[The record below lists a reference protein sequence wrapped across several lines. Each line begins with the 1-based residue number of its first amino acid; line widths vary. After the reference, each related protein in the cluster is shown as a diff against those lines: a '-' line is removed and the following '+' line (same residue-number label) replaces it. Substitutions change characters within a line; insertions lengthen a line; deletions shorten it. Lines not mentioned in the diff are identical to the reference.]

1 MRILPYYFCNA
12 MINENITKKEKLVIA
27 YCRHIKKGFS
37 ENSFPGAASQD
48 VEKIAGELDLSGYGK
63 ANYKAMIETA
73 KRKGQLF
80 WEKIGLQGIF
90 GEINKFNGSAWM
102 FAMKNRFGWMGMRT
116 EEAGGDDEIVR
127 VKLGFEEGDVPGE
140 K

>member
-1 MRILPYYFCNA
+1 
-12 MINENITKKEKLVIA
+12 
-27 YCRHIKKGFS
+27 
-37 ENSFPGAASQD
+37 
-48 VEKIAGELDLSGYGK
+48 
-63 ANYKAMIETA
+63 MIETA

-102 FAMKNRFGWMGMRT
+102 FAMKNRFGRMGKQPDKT
-116 EEAGGDDEIVR
+116 GEENKIVKVR
-127 VKLGFEEGDVPGE
+127 LGFEEGNHSEE